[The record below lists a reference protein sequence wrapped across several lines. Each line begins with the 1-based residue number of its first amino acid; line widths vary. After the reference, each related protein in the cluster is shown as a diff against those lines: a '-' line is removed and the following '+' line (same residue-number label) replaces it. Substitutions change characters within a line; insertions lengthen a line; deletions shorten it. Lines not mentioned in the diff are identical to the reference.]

1 MFGRSL
7 GSKFPCIVVLIV
19 FGIIEVQILDL
30 TKSRTGLRKNF
41 KPNSDESNLQN
52 EDKRNILVVGDESN
66 ERPMLTKTAFGAQ
79 SVFDNTVIIY
89 NRVPKTASTSFMGV
103 VYDLSEQNNYHT
115 IHLNVTKNSH
125 VMSVTDQLRFA
136 HNITQWSERLPAFY
150 HGHVQY
156 IEFQSLGVTKPV
168 IYINVIRKPLDRL
181 VSYYYFLRF
190 GDTFR
195 PHKRRSRQGNKETF
209 DECLSRGH
217 KDCQPEKLWLQV
229 PFFCGHAPQCQSP
242 GNKWAL
248 EQAKRHLVEKY
259 LLVGLTEQLE
269 DFITILETALPRF
282 FKGATNRF
290 QTGNKSHLRKT
301 ASKQPLQQQTLD
313 FFYKNKIWKM
323 ENEFYEFARKVF
335 NGVKKK
341 TLIVNQDGS
350 VTSSVEFFYEKIRP
364 RSTT

>member
-1 MFGRSL
+1 
-7 GSKFPCIVVLIV
+7 
-19 FGIIEVQILDL
+19 
-30 TKSRTGLRKNF
+30 
-41 KPNSDESNLQN
+41 
-52 EDKRNILVVGDESN
+52 
-66 ERPMLTKTAFGAQ
+66 
-79 SVFDNTVIIY
+79 DNTVIIY

-195 PHKRRSRQGNKETF
+195 PHKRRSRQGNKEVWGGLI
-209 DECLSRGH
+209 ELLEYII
-217 KDCQPEKLWLQV
+217 KQLN
-229 PFFCGHAPQCQSP
+229 FFFPCRSP